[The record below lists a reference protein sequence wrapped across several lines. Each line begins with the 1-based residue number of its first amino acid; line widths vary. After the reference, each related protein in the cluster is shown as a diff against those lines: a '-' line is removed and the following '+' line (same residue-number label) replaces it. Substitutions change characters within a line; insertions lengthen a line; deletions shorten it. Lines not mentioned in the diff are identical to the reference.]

1 MTTNVVFNQLG
12 KTNRLFHSIERSLFF
27 PVRSR
32 PLFIHALSYRCHQIA
47 VMATLTVDTGFIVGI
62 STGHAIAVV
71 STCLRLVFKTI
82 KRRLWW
88 DDFWALISLILLIAT
103 WIASVDIPNPR
114 SSKLESLWIVSYQAL
129 SLISLWSARL
139 SLAVI
144 IVRLCPQGTM
154 RIICKWVA
162 VLFGVAAIALILY
175 KTIDCGLYY
184 SAGVEFCAFDTAF
197 AVVETAFDIIADS
210 WLVGAPIHMV
220 CRMKLPGR
228 HLRML
233 VAIFALNIL
242 TTFASIAHSVLSLL
256 HMNQA
261 SFIAGNVQC
270 ATSLFVCN
278 LLVLVTFLY
287 RRIRGNAEETTISE
301 HPETIT
307 RSRARYP
314 PTGPSGPAMARIE
327 LTVVSRENRSTGAAR
342 PAIYGDSLPPPP
354 CELSPT
360 STFPDLPPRR
370 RPLESHRPTTSQKSL
385 MPLACNLSVTS
396 TFPDLPIIRHI
407 PSEPEIEQP
416 VPSSSQHKS
425 EDKNM

>member
-1 MTTNVVFNQLG
+1 
-12 KTNRLFHSIERSLFF
+12 
-27 PVRSR
+27 
-32 PLFIHALSYRCHQIA
+32 
-47 VMATLTVDTGFIVGI
+47 
-62 STGHAIAVV
+62 
-71 STCLRLVFKTI
+71 
-82 KRRLWW
+82 
-88 DDFWALISLILLIAT
+88 
-103 WIASVDIPNPR
+103 
-114 SSKLESLWIVSYQAL
+114 
-129 SLISLWSARL
+129 
-139 SLAVI
+139 
-144 IVRLCPQGTM
+144 
-154 RIICKWVA
+154 
-162 VLFGVAAIALILY
+162 
-175 KTIDCGLYY
+175 
-184 SAGVEFCAFDTAF
+184 
-197 AVVETAFDIIADS
+197 
-210 WLVGAPIHMV
+210 
-220 CRMKLPGR
+220 
-228 HLRML
+228 ML

-261 SFIAGNVQC
+261 SFIAGNAQVCQFFSSLHAPSISLTRNADQC

-301 HPETIT
+301 HPETVT

-314 PTGPSGPAMARIE
+314 PTCPSGPAMTRIE
-327 LTVVSRENRSTGAAR
+327 LTVVSMENRSTGAAR
-342 PAIYGDSLPPPP
+342 PPIYGDSLPPPP

-370 RPLESHRPTTSQKSL
+370 RPPETTIGSHRPTTSQKSL

-407 PSEPEIEQP
+407 PSEPDIDQP